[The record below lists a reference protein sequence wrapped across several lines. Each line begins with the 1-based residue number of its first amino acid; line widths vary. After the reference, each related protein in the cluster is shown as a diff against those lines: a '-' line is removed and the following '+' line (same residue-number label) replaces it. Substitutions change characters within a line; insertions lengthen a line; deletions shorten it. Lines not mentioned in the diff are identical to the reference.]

1 MLIVGGAIAIV
12 SFSMLG
18 YYTLQFVNIIQQEG
32 KHTIEPGGSI
42 TVLENINNTQGI
54 GIYVVAF
61 AEFGGQASSVII
73 MDHAGK
79 IIVNKNINPPIAI
92 EPFNAE
98 LPGLYNLK
106 LLNPTD
112 QVLEA
117 AIGLGDQ
124 EDMLSRKNLFSAMT
138 VLLLVS
144 LLVIGIALAIAGAII
159 IILDRNQINRMKQ
172 FGDTSD
178 LI

>member
-61 AEFGGQASSVII
+61 EEFGGQASVII
-73 MDHAGK
+73 MDYTGK
-79 IIVNKNINPPIAI
+79 IIIDKNLHPPITI
-92 EPFNAE
+92 ETFNVE
-98 LPGLYNLK
+98 VPGLYNLT
-106 LLNPTD
+106 LSNPTD
-112 QVLEA
+112 RAIEVAMIFGDWEHVL
-117 AIGLGDQ
+117 G
-124 EDMLSRKNLFSAMT
+124 RKNLFSAMT
-138 VLLLVS
+138 VLIFVF
-144 LLVIGIALAIAGAII
+144 LLVICIAVAIAGTII
-159 IILDRNQINRMKQ
+159 TILDRRRVKRMKQ
-172 FGDTSD
+172 LGDTSD